1 MSGAASKLIV
11 FAKAPVPGMVNTRLQ
26 PTVSAE
32 DAAQLQVFFIRQ
44 TLSVVA
50 DMQEVDMDL
59 CCFPEATHPFFLE
72 CAQQYNIAI
81 TQQQGKDLGERMA
94 NAIQEALA
102 TYRQVVVI
110 GTDCP
115 ELTVEYLNEAFL
127 RLEQGSE
134 AVVGPATDG
143 GYVLLGLQR
152 FSPSLFTNVN
162 WGSDQVL
169 FETRV
174 KLRELGWQWNELHHL
189 RDIDTPDDL
198 IEFPAIVREA
208 GISISI
214 RI

>member
-1 MSGAASKLIV
+1 MSGATSKLIV
-11 FAKAPVPGMVNTRLQ
+11 FAKAPVPGTVKTRLQ

-32 DAAQLQVFFIRQ
+32 DAAKLQVFFIRQ

-50 DMQEVDMDL
+50 DIQDIDVDL
-59 CCFPEATHPFFLE
+59 CCFPQVTHPFFLQI
-72 CAQQYNIAI
+72 AQQYDIAI
-81 TQQQGKDLGERMA
+81 TSQQGKDLGERMA
-94 NAIQEALA
+94 NAIHKALV

-115 ELTVEYLNEAFL
+115 EITVEYLNEAFL

-134 AVVGPATDG
+134 GVVGPASDG

-152 FSPSLFTNVN
+152 FSASLFTNIN

-169 FETRV
+169 LQTRA
-174 KLRELGWQWNELHHL
+174 KLRELGWQWDELHQL

-198 IEFPAIVREA
+198 IEFPTIVREA
-208 GISISI
+208 GISM